1 MNKIIKEW
9 LPYLIIIIVV
19 VLIRTYI
26 VTPVIVRG
34 DSMYNTLEDGEVLFL
49 SKISYKLSD
58 IKRFDII
65 VINDLEDGL
74 IIKRVIGLPGDK
86 VEVKDGILYINDKA
100 IKEEYISNQHIDY
113 IMDDFDT
120 NFICKINDL
129 ECNNK
134 IPEEMYLVL
143 GDNRQI
149 SADSRIKGLIKKDQ
163 ILGKAIFRIWPL
175 NRISITK

>member
-1 MNKIIKEW
+1 MPNW
-9 LPYLIIIIVV
+9 A
-19 VLIRTYI
+19 
-26 VTPVIVRG
+26 
-34 DSMYNTLEDGEVLFL
+34 
-49 SKISYKLSD
+49 
-58 IKRFDII
+58 
-65 VINDLEDGL
+65 
-74 IIKRVIGLPGDK
+74 
-86 VEVKDGILYINDKA
+86 A

-149 SADSRIKGLIKKDQ
+149 SAYSRIKGLIKKDQ
-163 ILGKAIFRIWPL
+163 ILGKTIFRIWPL